1 MAFQAVPN
9 GVKVEINALQ
19 NGVPVVN
26 VHHIKTP
33 SGVSSADLDDILA
46 VYDAWWTA
54 KKGTFHTS
62 YVLQNFTATDISVAN
77 GTQTIFPYAGGSAGT
92 ATGVAAAANA
102 AVCAS
107 LRTEFTGRS
116 FRGRWFFGGL
126 AQSTLDSAQTISSGA
141 ASALATCVTD
151 LMDALAAVN
160 MALCVLSRYAAG
172 ALRVTGLLTEILYV
186 LVDTKVDSQRRR
198 TAN

>member
-1 MAFQAVPN
+1 MAFQTVPN

-19 NGVPVVN
+19 NNVPVVN

-54 KKGTFHTS
+54 SKGTFHSS

-92 ATGVAAAANA
+92 ASGVAAAANA

-126 AQSTLDSAQTISSGA
+126 AQSTLSDAQSISSGA
-141 ASALATCVTD
+141 ASAIATVVTS
-151 LMDALAAVN
+151 LIDALAVVN
-160 MALCVLSRYAAG
+160 MTFSVLSRYSAG
-172 ALRVTGLLTEILYV
+172 VLRATGILTEILSV